1 MGNKLGAALEA
12 PHMVTAGT
20 FVVAGGPNWRFP
32 KYIKKK
38 KKKSLQTQNSFVFLK
53 RKTKTQ
59 NKKVWNTNSPSCVLP
74 RAAMAEGAE
83 FAGVLLK
90 RSGAD
95 DPSDWLEA
103 ANSSAPNRSLD
114 VD

>member
-1 MGNKLGAALEA
+1 MGRPPKADGCGKAGLGPGTVPPGMGNKLGAALEA

-32 KYIKKK
+32 
-38 KKKSLQTQNSFVFLK
+38 
-53 RKTKTQ
+53 
-59 NKKVWNTNSPSCVLP
+59 

-95 DPSDWLEA
+95 DPSD
-103 ANSSAPNRSLD
+103 
-114 VD
+114 

>member
-1 MGNKLGAALEA
+1 MGNMLGAALEA

-20 FVVAGGPNWRFP
+20 LVVAGGPNWRFP
-32 KYIKKK
+32 KYIKEEKK
-38 KKKSLQTQNSFVFLK
+38 FTDTKQVFLK
-53 RKTKTQ
+53 KQKKQKTTKD
-59 NKKVWNTNSPSCVLP
+59 VWNTNSPSCVLP

>member
-1 MGNKLGAALEA
+1 MGNMLGAALEA

-20 FVVAGGPNWRFP
+20 LVVAGGPNWRLP

-38 KKKSLQTQNSFVFLK
+38 KKKKVYRDAKQVFFK
-53 RKTKTQ
+53 KQ
-59 NKKVWNTNSPSCVLP
+59 NKEMCEIQIPPRVLP

>member
-1 MGNKLGAALEA
+1 MCEIQI
-12 PHMVTAGT
+12 P
-20 FVVAGGPNWRFP
+20 PR
-32 KYIKKK
+32 
-38 KKKSLQTQNSFVFLK
+38 
-53 RKTKTQ
+53 
-59 NKKVWNTNSPSCVLP
+59 VLP